1 MLNAETVGA
10 AIRQVREKK
19 GISQE
24 VVSSF
29 AGIGRTHLSAIERG
43 QRKPTL
49 ETFFRL
55 RFLSRL
61 KPFSLSA
68 PFRLQ
73 IYPLD
78 EMLFFHR
85 VVNITYRNP
94 DLAFLSGYHRHM
106 LLLRG
111 LRRIRF

>member
-49 ETFFRL
+49 ETFFSPQRGFGNGSQ
-55 RFLSRL
+55 RFD
-61 KPFSLSA
+61 A
-68 PFRLQ
+68 G
-73 IYPLD
+73 
-78 EMLFFHR
+78 
-85 VVNITYRNP
+85 N
-94 DLAFLSGYHRHM
+94 
-106 LLLRG
+106 
-111 LRRIRF
+111 